1 MSPEQ
6 AEGRP
11 VDARSDLFSL
21 GVVLYEMVSGVRPFD
36 GGTTAQVL
44 IAISRDPVPPL
55 RETAPSAPEDVA
67 RLIHRCLE
75 KRAEDRFQTS
85 AELIA
90 AMDALVL
97 PAPSSGPEG
106 N

>member
-1 MSPEQ
+1 
-6 AEGRP
+6 
-11 VDARSDLFSL
+11 
-21 GVVLYEMVSGVRPFD
+21 
-36 GGTTAQVL
+36 
-44 IAISRDPVPPL
+44 L